1 MKYIYLILISLA
13 VISCQKTEEKDY
25 VSFSGKIVHQN
36 SDSLKIYNKDYTKI
50 IKVAPDGS
58 FKDTLHLEPGIYRLY
73 DGGEYA
79 SLYLKNGY
87 DLTMTLD
94 TELFDESIKFEGVG
108 AEQSNFLAEKSL
120 MNEKL
125 FDINVE
131 GLDSLSLQNKFDDIE
146 AQMNEFI
153 ASKTGLDTMLSNQ
166 AKREIADQIK
176 GNSNYLGAMIAL
188 REKLPK
194 GVKSPIFEGYE
205 NHEGGTTDFS
215 DLAGK
220 YIYIDVWAT
229 WCGPCKAEI
238 PFLKEVEAAYHDK
251 NIHFVSISIDKAE
264 DHQKWVDMVNDKDLG
279 GIQLFADNDW
289 NSKFVTD
296 YYIKG
301 IPRFLLIDPEGNVVS
316 PDAPRPSDPKLKDLL
331 NELL

>member
-1 MKYIYLILISLA
+1 MKFIYLILITFT
-13 VISCQKTEEKDY
+13 VISCQKTAEKDY
-25 VSFSGKIVHQN
+25 VSFAGTITNQN
-36 SDSLKIYNKDYTKI
+36 SDSLKIYNKNYTKV

-58 FKDTLHLEPGIYRLY
+58 FKDTMHLEPGIYRLY

-79 SLYLKNGY
+79 SLFLKNGY
-87 DLTMTLD
+87 DLTMSLN
-94 TELFDESIKFEGVG
+94 TELFDESIKFEGFG
-108 AEQSNFLAEKSL
+108 AEQSNFMAEKAL
-120 MNEKL
+120 LNEKL

-131 GLDSLSLQNKFDDIE
+131 GLDSIGLQLKFDEIE
-146 AQMNEFI
+146 VRMNEFI
-153 ASKTGLDTMLSNQ
+153 ASKTGLDTMLTNQ

-205 NHEGGTTDFS
+205 NHKGGTTHFS

-220 YIYIDVWAT
+220 YVYIDVWAT

-264 DHQKWVDMVNDKDLG
+264 DHQKWVDMVNDKELG

-301 IPRFLLIDPEGNVVS
+301 IPRFLLIDPNGNVVS
-316 PDAPRPSDPKLKDLL
+316 PDAPRPSDPKLKELL
-331 NELL
+331 NGLL

>member
-1 MKYIYLILISLA
+1 MKYIYLILASLT
-13 VISCQKTEEKDY
+13 VISCQKTEEKDF
-25 VSFSGKIVHQN
+25 VSFAGTITHQN
-36 SDSLKIYNKDYTKI
+36 SDSLKIYNTTYSKV

-58 FKDTLHLEPGIYRLY
+58 FKDTLHIEPGVYRLY

-79 SLYLKNGY
+79 ALFLKNGY
-87 DLTMTLD
+87 DLTMSLD
-94 TELFDESIKFEGVG
+94 TERFDESIKFEGIG
-108 AEQSNFLAEKSL
+108 SEQSNFLAEKSL
-120 MNEKL
+120 VNEKL
-125 FDINVE
+125 FDISVE
-131 GLDSLSLQNKFDDIE
+131 GMDSLSLQNKFTDIE

-153 ASKTGLDTMLSNQ
+153 ASKTGLDTMLTNM
-166 AKREIADQIK
+166 ARKEIADQIK
-176 GNSNYLGAMIAL
+176 GNSRYYGAMIAL

-194 GVKSPIFEGYE
+194 GAKSPSFDGYE
-205 NHEGGTTDFS
+205 NHKGGTTSFS

-220 YIYIDVWAT
+220 YVYVDVWAT

-238 PFLKEVEAAYHDK
+238 PFLKEVEAEFHDK
-251 NIHFVSISIDKAE
+251 NIHFLSISIDKAE
-264 DHQKWVDMVNDKDLG
+264 DHQKWVDMVNDKELG

-296 YYIKG
+296 YYIQG

-316 PDAPRPSDPKLKDLL
+316 PDAPRPSDPKLKELL

>member
-1 MKYIYLILISLA
+1 MKYFYLILATLV

-25 VSFSGKIVHQN
+25 VSFSGTITNQN
-36 SDSLKIYNKDYTKI
+36 SDSLKIYNKDYSKI

-58 FKDTLHLEPGIYRLY
+58 FKDTMHLQPGIYRLY

-79 SLYLKNGY
+79 SLFLKNGY
-87 DLTMTLD
+87 DLIMSLD
-94 TELFDESIKFEGVG
+94 TELFDESIKFEGIG
-108 AEQSNFLAEKSL
+108 AEQSNFIAEKSL
-120 MNEKL
+120 VNEKL

-131 GLDSLSLQNKFDDIE
+131 ELDSASLLQKFAEIE
-146 AQMNEFI
+146 AQMNDFI

-176 GNSNYLGAMIAL
+176 GGSNYYGAMIAL

-194 GVKSPIFEGYE
+194 GVKSPVFEGYE
-205 NHEGGTTDFS
+205 NHKGGTTNFS

-220 YIYIDVWAT
+220 YMYVDVWAT

-238 PFLKEVEAAYHDK
+238 PFLKEVEAEYHDK

-264 DHQKWVDMVNDKDLG
+264 DHQKWVDMVNDKELG

-301 IPRFLLIDPEGNVVS
+301 IPRFLLIDPQGNVVS